1 MSDWK
6 QTWKGEYI
14 RKFYNGE
21 IGKILKHGFLWRVV
35 LDDRRVDHIFLS
47 AAEAMEYMDI
57 WNDSEMELTFEPI
70 DREWCGDD
78 NWGYSRMSKQGE
90 LEVEKAPCKR
100 WTISQLPNL
109 CFEKSTEARRHADEN
124 LP

>member
-1 MSDWK
+1 
-6 QTWKGEYI
+6 
-14 RKFYNGE
+14 
-21 IGKILKHGFLWRVV
+21 
-35 LDDRRVDHIFLS
+35 
-47 AAEAMEYMDI
+47 
-57 WNDSEMELTFEPI
+57 
-70 DREWCGDD
+70 
-78 NWGYSRMSKQGE
+78 MSKQGE

>member
-1 MSDWK
+1 MFWV
-6 QTWKGEYI
+6 G
-14 RKFYNGE
+14 
-21 IGKILKHGFLWRVV
+21 
-35 LDDRRVDHIFLS
+35 
-47 AAEAMEYMDI
+47 AEEYMDI

-78 NWGYSRMSKQGE
+78 TWGYSRMSKQGE

-100 WTISQLPNL
+100 WTISRLPNL